1 MYKQNHKLWIFVKS
15 VI

>member
-1 MYKQNHKLWIFVKS
+1 MNIKHIFVKS